1 MQLFDLVPFTIEI
14 KNSGSGEDKKIEL
27 PPEIVEGDYWFIK
40 PGEDTNR
47 GNGISIA
54 SGRDKVRE
62 EVEGLFKIGK
72 SALVQKY
79 IDPLLYRNRKFD
91 IRCYALV
98 FSFRGELKAYWYR

>member
-1 MQLFDLVPFTIEI
+1 
-14 KNSGSGEDKKIEL
+14 
-27 PPEIVEGDYWFIK
+27 VENGFWFIK

-54 SGRDKVRE
+54 SGRDKVKG
-62 EVEGLFKIGK
+62 EVEGLLKIGK
-72 SALVQKY
+72 TALVQQY

-98 FSFRGELKAYWYR
+98 FSFRG